1 MEDNTGK
8 KRILYRQTKTSKVL
22 DDIITEGFN
31 QNASDIHI
39 EPKTD
44 EIRILYRI
52 DGLLH
57 VVQRLH
63 LGELTKMISRLKI
76 IANLDTTETR
86 KPQDGHILFQSNK
99 VESGYIDLRLS
110 IFPSTRG
117 EVAVMRILNRKD
129 LLFDNLESLNID
141 PDDAERIREVA
152 SSSSGMI
159 LVTGPG
165 GSGKTTTLYTILNFI
180 VNSPS
185 KKNIVTLED
194 PVELSLKGIRQAQI
208 QPDIGFNFA
217 DGIRSILRQ
226 DANVVM
232 VGEIRDDETAKIS
245 LRAALMGVLFFSTM
259 HTTNSIGAIA
269 RFVELGIPRSFISSA
284 MKLVISKRLMR
295 RICPNCIEADNP
307 SQKLISMFN
316 LTPEHVALLKK
327 GGGCDKCFNTGY
339 KGRIGVYEML
349 YVDEEIQQL
358 ILESATYKEIENS
371 AKNKGMKTL
380 KESALIKA
388 LDGITTIEEV
398 IRVAS

>member
-8 KRILYRQTKTSKVL
+8 KRILYKQTKTSKIL

-63 LGELTKMISRLKI
+63 LSELTKMISRLKI

-295 RICPNCIEADNP
+295 RICPSCIEADNP

-349 YVDEEIQQL
+349 YVDAEIQQL
-358 ILESATYKEIENS
+358 ILEGATYKEIENS
-371 AKNKGMKTL
+371 AKDKGMKTL